1 MTVQEQ
7 LNEKQ
12 GIKPLTIEQ
21 QQVSLLREAVARNPV
36 FSAVMHKFA
45 LRERARAQVT
55 LHSLVQTMHNEGFEH
70 SRQEYVEV
78 LKLLGKLSFGRMEYD
93 AKKRLIA
100 LKDIKVSLQSIGMAA
115 VSKSNKL
122 SKVRFQNRFKK
133 LNSATAEVLQET
145 PKETPIMPPVMRDDV
160 KAVNI
165 RYPAKLT
172 VQFSKDEIETF
183 DLPGGLSPKEV
194 GLMLQ
199 SAYAKTMSISR
210 KK

>member
-7 LNEKQ
+7 LNEKRQ
-12 GIKPLTIEQ
+12 VNYQYNVVALLR
-21 QQVSLLREAVARNPV
+21 QQVANSPV

-70 SRQEYVEV
+70 DRLEYAEV
-78 LKLLGKLSFGRMEYD
+78 LKVLGKLGLGRVEYD
-93 AKKRLIA
+93 NKKRLIA
-100 LKDIKVSLQSIGMAA
+100 LKDIKTSLQSIGMAA
-115 VSKSNKL
+115 VSKSDKL

-133 LNSATAEVLQET
+133 LPEVPLET
-145 PKETPIMPPVMRDDV
+145 HTTPPVTRDDV

-194 GLMLQ
+194 GLMLS
-199 SAYAKTMSISR
+199 SAYAKTMTIKR
-210 KK
+210 K